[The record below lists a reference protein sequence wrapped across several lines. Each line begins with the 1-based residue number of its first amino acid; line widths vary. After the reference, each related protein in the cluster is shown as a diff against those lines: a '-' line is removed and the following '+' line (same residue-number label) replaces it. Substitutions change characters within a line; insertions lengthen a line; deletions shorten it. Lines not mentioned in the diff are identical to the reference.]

1 MSDSRD
7 LVLLAKAQRALAE
20 ASTIDDVRD
29 LRDQA
34 AAVKTY
40 LQKARLGK
48 HLIIEAAT
56 LRIRAER
63 RHGQMLQEMPL
74 ANSVPGNQ
82 HSAPN
87 GEPAAFGVL
96 LKDLGISKNES
107 SRGQRIADVPDAMFE
122 QYLAD
127 CERTEREPTLARL
140 LRLAR
145 ADAAPSGKHPIEGQA
160 LAVGETVPHFESAGA
175 VGRTLLA
182 IPPWRGCTSTDQSP
196 LAIEELCQLSIGAL
210 CEADS
215 HLYVWTNRRYLID
228 GFDLMDAWGFAYYTC
243 LLCVYEEARSDAPW
257 GDAHHLLLVGRRGDL
272 PFRASSARS
281 WLLCNRPKNGQ
292 VPDEIRNLIEAASP
306 GSHLQ
311 VFGSKPP
318 RNANWTVCPIPAR
331 Q

>member
-1 MSDSRD
+1 MSDPRD
-7 LVLLAKAQRALAE
+7 LVLLTKAQRALAE

-40 LQKARLGK
+40 VQKARLGK
-48 HLIIEAAT
+48 HLVIEAAA

-63 RHGQMLQEMPL
+63 RLGQMLQEIPL

-82 HSAPN
+82 RTDSS

-96 LKDLGISKNES
+96 LNDLGITKNES
-107 SRGQRIADVPDAMFE
+107 SRSQRIADVPDAMFE

-127 CERTEREPTLARL
+127 CERTEREPTFARL

-145 ADAAPSGKHPIEGQA
+145 ADAAPSGKHPIEGQT
-160 LAVGETVPHFESAGA
+160 LAVRETDPHFESAGA

-182 IPPWRGCTSTDQSP
+182 IPPWRGCTSADQSP
-196 LAIEELCQLSIGAL
+196 LAIEELCQLPIGAL

-228 GFDLMDAWGFAYYTC
+228 GFDLMDAWGFAYCTC
-243 LLCVYEEARSDAPW
+243 LSAAYEEARADTPW
-257 GDAHHLLLVGRRGDL
+257 GDAHHLLLVGKRGDL
-272 PFRASSARS
+272 PFRESSARS
-281 WLLCNRPKNGQ
+281 WLLCNRPEKGQ

-306 GSHLQ
+306 GPHLQ
-311 VFGSKPP
+311 VFGTRPP
-318 RNANWTVCPIPAR
+318 RNENWTVCPIPTR